1 MPLAFLFA
9 LRGHVALE
17 QVAHVSDAPAFL
29 FALRG
34 VISVHVAA
42 KGSAMP
48 SRFVCP
54 AGIRTLLG
62 GAELSKL
69 DGVFQCSAQGA
80 LSVAPGDVSVAAR
93 NVRKPPFEKA
103 SIVSNHW

>member
-1 MPLAFLFA
+1 MPLAFLFTP
-9 LRGHVALE
+9 RGHVALE

-34 VISVHVAA
+34 VICVHVAA

-62 GAELSKL
+62 ARGRGNAMAFS
-69 DGVFQCSAQGA
+69 S
-80 LSVAPGDVSVAAR
+80 AAR
-93 NVRKPPFEKA
+93 KA
-103 SIVSNHW
+103 R